1 MYLEEAIQKKLRAL
15 GKISNSEV
23 LMREGDLFV
32 VLNVVTQQRRIIP
45 SDDSILEAISL
56 KTESSRKILKG

>member
-1 MYLEEAIQKKLRAL
+1 MYLEEAVQKKLRDL
-15 GKISNSEV
+15 GKISDSEV